1 MSKNAKSRKKRPL
14 WYLVA
19 LVAAVGTVAGTRS
32 VDRVN
37 DGDNRHCV
45 WYGVLAA
52 VVMHVSTGIMMIVA
66 FRFLDVDVR
75 SRPIRQDTTRAYK
88 IG

>member
-1 MSKNAKSRKKRPL
+1 MYKEGKSRKKRPFL
-14 WYLVA
+14 YAMA
-19 LVAAVGTVAGTRS
+19 LIAAACAFTAARRADS
-32 VDRVN
+32 DN

-52 VVMHVSTGIMMIVA
+52 VVMHVSTGLMVIVA

-75 SRPIRQDTTRAYK
+75 SRPIRQDTTRATRL
-88 IG
+88 G